1 MKKIVGLGLICLMA
15 VLGWVAT
22 EAVSL
27 EILAAN
33 YSDLKLTIDQSKPLA
48 LLVFGVLYC
57 LCVALSLPIAT
68 LLTLGGAA
76 IFGWIGVIPIWL
88 GATGGAVIV
97 FVAVRFFFA
106 QWAQRTLD
114 QSLRRFRGAFLAH
127 PFRWALSMRLIPVVP
142 FWVANALPALLG
154 MRLGSFVL
162 STGLGILP
170 GTLIYV
176 SVGVGFDA
184 FFSQGGVPSLETL
197 SSPKVWGPLLALGGL
212 IGMSTFF
219 GQRKEREVHDKT
231 I

>member
-27 EILAAN
+27 EVLAAN

-88 GATGGAVIV
+88 GATGGA
-97 FVAVRFFFA
+97 
-106 QWAQRTLD
+106 
-114 QSLRRFRGAFLAH
+114 
-127 PFRWALSMRLIPVVP
+127 
-142 FWVANALPALLG
+142 
-154 MRLGSFVL
+154 GSFL
-162 STGLGILP
+162 HSGRSAHWINRYGDF
-170 GTLIYV
+170 
-176 SVGVGFDA
+176 GVHFWRIH
-184 FFSQGGVPSLETL
+184 FGG
-197 SSPKVWGPLLALGGL
+197 
-212 IGMSTFF
+212 
-219 GQRKEREVHDKT
+219 H
-231 I
+231 